1 VDRIIDEE
9 QFYKMQ
15 SKNKI
20 IESALRVLDI
30 EAKAIV
36 NLKKSINKEFVL
48 AVNEIIKVKG
58 RLIVIAVGKSG
69 HIGRKIAATL
79 SSTGTPSIFVHP
91 TEALHG
97 DLGMITKNDIVLAIS
112 NSGESDELSTLLTV
126 VKKSKIRIIGLTGNQ
141 KSTLAKLSDILLLAK
156 VEKEADPNNLAPTS
170 STTATLALGDALAVS
185 LLEKRSFTALDFAK
199 LHPGGNIGRSL
210 LQVKDIMHMGNDN
223 PVVDKSTT
231 LKDALITITLKGLGV
246 VSIVDS
252 NMKLQGI
259 LTDGDIRRL
268 LLNSRE
274 LNSLFNMKV
283 GDIMSGDPLTIFS
296 DTLCVDA
303 VHLMED
309 NRKKRFVS
317 VLPVI
322 DRKGKPVGMIHMHDL
337 IRRGFSFANDNNKE

>member
-1 VDRIIDEE
+1 MDRIIDEE

-337 IRRGFSFANDNNKE
+337 IRRGFSFANDNSKE

>member
-1 VDRIIDEE
+1 MDRIIDEE

-223 PVVDKSTT
+223 PVVDKNTT

-337 IRRGFSFANDNNKE
+337 IRRGFSFANDNSKE

>member
-223 PVVDKSTT
+223 PVVDKNTT

-337 IRRGFSFANDNNKE
+337 IRRGFSFANDNSKE

>member
-1 VDRIIDEE
+1 
-9 QFYKMQ
+9 MQ

-185 LLEKRSFTALDFAK
+185 LLEKRSFTAFDFAK

>member
-1 VDRIIDEE
+1 MDRIINEE

-223 PVVDKSTT
+223 PVVDKNTT

-268 LLNSRE
+268 LLNNRE

-337 IRRGFSFANDNNKE
+337 IRRGFSFTNDNNKE

>member
-1 VDRIIDEE
+1 MDRIIDEE

-185 LLEKRSFTALDFAK
+185 LLEKRSFTAFDFAK